1 MDITVNKDG
10 HNLGPYSLEDLQA
23 EIASS
28 NISLEDDAWIKDW
41 GEDWGT
47 VADVP
52 GSGSGGT
59 AGGEDG
65 IHIEK
70 DGDEVGPY
78 PLAQIQ
84 GMLNQGMV
92 SLEDAAWM
100 EGWAEWGTLGDVEGL
115 KKPRVRVSGGT
126 SPLSE
131 LSPGGGEKSKN
142 PRKKRGQ
149 AQNDSEG
156 GKKRKRA
163 RKRKARKGSSSLVQQ
178 LVPLAALLFVLAIAG
193 IGYWIFKRIKEG
205 DTITDI
211 VTNPTAKEDSPPV
224 EDPWAFVEWRK
235 NRQR

>member
-1 MDITVNKDG
+1 MEITVNKDG
-10 HNLGPYSLEDLQA
+10 QNLGPYSLEDLQA

-28 NISLEDDAWIKDW
+28 NISLEDGAWIEDW

-52 GSGSGGT
+52 GIDSDGM

-100 EGWAEWGTLGDVEGL
+100 EGWAEWGILGDVEGL
-115 KKPRVRVSGGT
+115 KKPRIRVSGGG
-126 SPLSE
+126 SPLSG
-131 LSPGGGEKSKN
+131 LTPGSGKKSKKSRN
-142 PRKKRGQ
+142 PKSSEIQKVKQFKTSRNLKKLSTR
-149 AQNDSEG
+149 
-156 GKKRKRA
+156 
-163 RKRKARKGSSSLVQQ
+163 LT
-178 LVPLAALLFVLAIAG
+178 
-193 IGYWIFKRIKEG
+193 IF
-205 DTITDI
+205 
-211 VTNPTAKEDSPPV
+211 
-224 EDPWAFVEWRK
+224 
-235 NRQR
+235 